1 MKRKSRSI
9 KNEKFHKK
17 EETEPKQKQCPPVNV
32 TGDGSK
38 SNTAKNNIAK
48 EPGMLGP

>member
-32 TGDGSK
+32 TGDGSQ